1 MEYRTA
7 AIQEVLSGF
16 PNVQLSISPT
26 PIYRLSRLS
35 SHLGANIYIMRED
48 LTGFTIGGNKVR
60 KLDYLIHSYWRQL
73 RFVLLIM
80 KSTKYQHLAWGR
92 PDPPIC
98 NGCCSSG
105 HGWRNYLIH
114 KQGCK
119 DDKNTISHRIFDKD
133 SK

>member
-35 SHLGANIYIMRED
+35 SHLGANIYIVRED

-60 KLDYLIHSYWRQL
+60 KLDYLIGDAIEKKANT
-73 RFVLLIM
+73 LITM
-80 KSTKYQHLAWGR
+80 KASSFSIQKLQGSIFTK
-92 PDPPIC
+92 
-98 NGCCSSG
+98 
-105 HGWRNYLIH
+105 
-114 KQGCK
+114 
-119 DDKNTISHRIFDKD
+119 
-133 SK
+133 